1 MHTVEISN
9 PLEKPAEILPVF
21 PMDRI
26 SYKHS
31 LSSFTERKKPETRGS
46 AYWLFLWGVF

>member
-26 SYKHS
+26 SYKA
-31 LSSFTERKKPETRGS
+31 LIKLFYRKKKARDAG
-46 AYWLFLWGVF
+46 